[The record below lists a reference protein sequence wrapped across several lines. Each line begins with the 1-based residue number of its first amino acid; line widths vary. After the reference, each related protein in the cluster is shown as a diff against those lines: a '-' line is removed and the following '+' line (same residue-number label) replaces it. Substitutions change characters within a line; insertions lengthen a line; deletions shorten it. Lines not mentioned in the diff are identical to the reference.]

1 MRRGSNLQSIAI
13 GGGLLALSVGAFA
26 LGNALSA
33 AFKPLPAIVP
43 APAIQP
49 MPVASSPVLTPPVTA
64 QVVPSVAIAKPEA
77 SAAAAQAPAADPA
90 LPAPEGASPTVAS
103 STTASANVAS
113 EERRAKARKDAAG
126 HWNGKPGAVAVA
138 PTVSAPAE
146 RAAASPAPETV
157 PPIKAPEPSPAP
169 ANSATANPT
178 AIRNLGFLTE
188 LKGVPEAIAAID
200 SRQDETAS
208 SLDHL
213 VQGVVDNRSDPMSWS
228 HLAAALDRGGQ
239 RAAAIAVANRAMNA
253 AKRQQDGA
261 AVTQLTQQ
269 IAQLEMAGSDAKLPA
284 APASGKVGSARKAEP
299 ATNQAPDKLAGALD
313 EALRNNA
320 ATEALKILQQMAQ
333 GSIAKGDY
341 AAAQQSYNHAIT
353 VAHLSKL
360 GEARADQY
368 ANLGRMFLQKGDR
381 TEAEAYW
388 RAARDQYEQF
398 DMTAKV
404 AEMNTLLRQIS
415 PAALASPSRPTQ
427 SGKKTSSIIE
437 LR

>member
-1 MRRGSNLQSIAI
+1 MPRGSNLQRIAI
-13 GGGLLALSVGAFA
+13 GGGLLVLSIGAFA
-26 LGNALSA
+26 LGHAVSE

-43 APAIQP
+43 LPASAPK
-49 MPVASSPVLTPPVTA
+49 PVASSSLPGPLSSPLSGPAVPPAVSPTPPPA
-64 QVVPSVAIAKPEA
+64 AKAAIPSV
-77 SAAAAQAPAADPA
+77 
-90 LPAPEGASPTVAS
+90 LPAPDVSSPAAISPGASS
-103 STTASANVAS
+103 D
-113 EERRAKARKDAAG
+113 ERRAKARKDAEA
-126 HWNGKPGAVAVA
+126 HWSGKPGAVAAGATLPAANESAVA
-138 PTVSAPAE
+138 T
-146 RAAASPAPETV
+146 PAPEAV
-157 PPIKAPEPSPAP
+157 RPAKAAAALPAPGPMPIP
-169 ANSATANPT
+169 ANSATANSS
-178 AIRNLGFLTE
+178 AARSLGLLTE
-188 LKGVPEAIAAID
+188 MKGVPEAIAAID
-200 SRQDETAS
+200 ARKDEVAS
-208 SLDHL
+208 SLEL
-213 VQGVVDNRSDPMSWS
+213 LIQGVVDNRADPLSWS

-239 RAAAIAVANRAMNA
+239 RAAAIAVANRGMSA

-269 IAQLEMAGSDAKLPA
+269 IAQLELAGGDAKQPVA
-284 APASGKVGSARKAEP
+284 VSVKASTSGKTEP
-299 ATNQAPDKLAGALD
+299 ATVQAPDKLAGALD

-320 ATEALKILQQMAQ
+320 AAEALKILQQMAQ

-341 AAAQQSYNHAIT
+341 ASAQQSYNHAIK

-368 ANLGRMFLQKGDR
+368 ANLGRMFLQKGDPN
-381 TEAEAYW
+381 EAQAYW

-415 PAALASPSRPTQ
+415 PAALASPSRPSQ